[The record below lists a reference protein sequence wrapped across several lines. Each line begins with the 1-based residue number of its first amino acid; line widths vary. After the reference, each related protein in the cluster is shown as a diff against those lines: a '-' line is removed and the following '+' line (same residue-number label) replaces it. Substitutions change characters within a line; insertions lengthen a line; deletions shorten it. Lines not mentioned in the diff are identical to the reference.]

1 MREPLSLGAD
11 ASAARGSF
19 ERDGYLVF
27 DPGLD
32 EATIDAAIARIE
44 PEFRP
49 EGRLGGLLRRGKRAL
64 LGRDKALSQRHEVRI
79 QDAWTICD
87 EVKRIAT
94 APRVI
99 ELLRHLYGREPL
111 PFQTIDFRLGSQQHP
126 HSDAWHFN
134 SEPSGLMCGVWIAFE
149 DVDEDRGPLLVYPG
163 SHRFAELTGED
174 VECAAGSPG
183 PRAYEH
189 LVEELVAREGLEP
202 WVATLR
208 KGEALVWSSNLLHGG
223 APQRDVTLTRWS
235 QVTHYFFEGCRYWK
249 PMASGPGA
257 RHYFS
262 PVFIR

>member
-1 MREPLSLGAD
+1 MGEPLGLATD
-11 ASAARGSF
+11 VSAARGAF

-32 EATIDAAIARIE
+32 EATLDAAIARIE

-49 EGRLGGLLRRGKRAL
+49 EDRLGAYFRRGKRAL

-87 EVKRIAT
+87 EVKQIAT

-99 ELLRHLYGREPL
+99 ELLCELYGREPR
-111 PFQTIDFRLGSQQHP
+111 PFQTINFRLGSQQHP

-134 SEPSGLMCGVWIAFE
+134 SEPAGLMCGVWVALE
-149 DVDEDRGPLLVYPG
+149 DVDEDRGPLLYYPG
-163 SHRFAELTGED
+163 SHRLPELTSED
-174 VECAAGSPG
+174 VERIAGSSD
-183 PRAYEH
+183 PRTYERM
-189 LVEELVAREGLEP
+189 VEELVEREGLEP
-202 WVATLR
+202 RLATLR

-223 APQRDVTLTRWS
+223 APQRDITLTRWS
-235 QVTHYFFEGCRYWK
+235 QVTHYFFEGCRFWK
-249 PMASGPGA
+249 PRASEPGA

-262 PVFIR
+262 PTFIR